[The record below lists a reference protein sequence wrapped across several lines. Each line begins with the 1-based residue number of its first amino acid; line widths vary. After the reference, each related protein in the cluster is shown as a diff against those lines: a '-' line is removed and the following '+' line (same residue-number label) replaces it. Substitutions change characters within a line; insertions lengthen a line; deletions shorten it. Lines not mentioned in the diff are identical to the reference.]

1 MLRRFEPNY
10 TNPESLLV
18 RTAAAVAREVLGGE
32 VAVNMRVGG
41 SDSRWFRMVGLPTI
55 VYGPTP
61 HGMGGPDEWV
71 DLMELD
77 QVARVHALTAF
88 DLLKDPVL

>member
-1 MLRRFEPNY
+1 M
-10 TNPESLLV
+10 
-18 RTAAAVAREVLGGE
+18 AGI
-32 VAVNMRVGG
+32 
-41 SDSRWFRMVGLPTI
+41 PTV

-71 DLMELD
+71 DVGELD

-88 DLLKDPVL
+88 DLLGGNPP